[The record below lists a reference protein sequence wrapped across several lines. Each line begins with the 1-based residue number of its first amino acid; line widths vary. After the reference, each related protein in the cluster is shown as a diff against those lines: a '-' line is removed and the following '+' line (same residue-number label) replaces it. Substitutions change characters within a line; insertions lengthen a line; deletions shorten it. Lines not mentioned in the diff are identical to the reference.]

1 MTNTVQTSP
10 LQINR
15 AKEWQIFCFAC
26 GNLSTNL
33 YLMLMM
39 LVSYYATGVVGIG
52 VVLVGVLLTSMRIWD
67 AVTDPVIA
75 MLVDKTRGRF
85 GKFRPFIVIGNI
97 GMAISVSLLFFTTHK
112 LPQAGRLLYFLFL
125 YVVYVIFYTM
135 QTTIHKAAQASLTKD
150 PKQRPMYG
158 FYNTILSMVV
168 MSTAFSYYLSNV
180 VIRKYEGGFRNV
192 GLFGELTVTII
203 IVSAVCAL
211 LSIIGLWAKD
221 RPEFWDSD
229 KKATD
234 TLKFRDYWDILK
246 NNRAIQLMIV
256 ESTSDKLASQIAGHT
271 SVSIILYGIL
281 AGNYGLMGR
290 IQPIVLVPVVLLT
303 AFGSRLAR
311 KSGLRQ
317 GIVFFSWIGIMVNIV
332 LGFTIM
338 FGNMASLS
346 LSSINLFTVFW
357 IILLIFQSGSRQFTS
372 DLSYPLIG
380 DITDYE
386 TYRSGKFVPG
396 MIGNLYS
403 FIDKLVASLATTIA
417 AFILAGFG
425 YVTTLPQ
432 VGDAPS
438 AAVKT
443 IVIIFLCAFPV
454 FGYALNVIAM
464 KFYPLTAEKM
474 AEVQQVLAERKAKMQ
489 ATG

>member
-1 MTNTVQTSP
+1 MT
-10 LQINR
+10 LI
-15 AKEWQIFCFAC
+15 
-26 GNLSTNL
+26 
-33 YLMLMM
+33 
-39 LVSYYATGVVGIG
+39 SYYATGIVGIA
-52 VVLVGVLLTSMRIWD
+52 VALVGVLLTSMRIWD
-67 AVTDPVIA
+67 AVTDPILA
-75 MLVDKTRGRF
+75 MLIDKTRGRF
-85 GKFRPFIVIGNI
+85 GKYRPFIAIGNI
-97 GMAISVSLLFFTTHK
+97 GMAICVSLLFFTTHK
-112 LPQAGRLLYFLFL
+112 LPQSGRLFYFLFL
-125 YVVYVIFYTM
+125 YVVYIIFYTM

-158 FYNTILSMVV
+158 LYNTILSMVV

-180 VIRKYEGGFRNV
+180 VIRKYEGGFRNA

-203 IVSAVCAL
+203 IASAICAV
-211 LSIIGLWAKD
+211 LSIIGIWSKD
-221 RPEFWDSD
+221 KPEFWDTD

-246 NNRAIQLMIV
+246 NNRAMQLMII

-281 AGNYGLMGR
+281 AGNYGLLGQ
-290 IQPIVLVPVVLLT
+290 IQPIVLVPVVLL
-303 AFGSRLAR
+303 AVFGSGLAR
-311 KSGLRQ
+311 RSGLRK
-317 GIVFFSWIGIMVNIV
+317 GIVFFSWIGIMVSIV
-332 LGFTIM
+332 LCLALM

-357 IILLIFQSGSRQFTS
+357 IILLIFQGGSRQFCS

-403 FIDKLVASLATTIA
+403 FVDKLVSSLATTIA
-417 AFILAGFG
+417 GFILAGFG
-425 YVTTLPQ
+425 YTATLPQ

-438 AAVKT
+438 AALRT

-454 FGYALNVIAM
+454 FGYTLNIIAM